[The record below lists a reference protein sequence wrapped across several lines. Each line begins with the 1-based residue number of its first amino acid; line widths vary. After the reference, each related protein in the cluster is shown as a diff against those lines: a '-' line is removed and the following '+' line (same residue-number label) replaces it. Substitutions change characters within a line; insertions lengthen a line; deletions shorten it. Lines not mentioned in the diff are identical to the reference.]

1 MTPEEKITVL
11 GKIGEQIKA
20 LDADYAGYMAGFN
33 AQVSALFDQIK
44 EVHDTPTGPS
54 PAVVKPKRA
63 YTRRAKK
70 DVVVAEPADWTAGS
84 EGRP

>member
-1 MTPEEKITVL
+1 MTPEEKITAL
-11 GKIGEQIKA
+11 GKIGEQIIA

-33 AQVSALFDQIK
+33 AQVKALFDQIK
-44 EVHDTPTGPS
+44 EVHDTPTGPA
-54 PAVVKPKRA
+54 PAALKPKRT

-70 DVVVAEPADWTAGS
+70 DVVVAEPIDWTAGP